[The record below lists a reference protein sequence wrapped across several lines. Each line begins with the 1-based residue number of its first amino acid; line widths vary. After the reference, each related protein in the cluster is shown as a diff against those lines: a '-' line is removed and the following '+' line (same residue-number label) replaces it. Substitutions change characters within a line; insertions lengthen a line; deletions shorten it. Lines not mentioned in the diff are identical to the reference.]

1 MSIES
6 PAQPHGSGVDDAVII
21 GSIDRAFGVH
31 GALCVT
37 SLSDV
42 PGRFA
47 VGLPVE
53 LVGPQGKR
61 LATQVTSVR
70 PHGTRLLV
78 GVTDLTAPEAVAPF
92 RGGYVYARR
101 GTAALP
107 AGQYFQCDLLGLSVL
122 DETGR
127 ALGQVDQVLESGT
140 EHVFVVQDGVREL
153 LIPASKAWVLAVDV
167 ERRVMTV
174 RVPEFAGESDDT
186 VAKVRHA
193 V

>member
-6 PAQPHGSGVDDAVII
+6 LAQPQGPGRDDVVII
-21 GSIDRAFGVH
+21 GAIDRAFGVQ
-31 GALCVT
+31 GVLCVT

-53 LVGPQGKR
+53 LVGPRGTR

-78 GVTDLTAPEAVAPF
+78 GVADLTAPEAVAPF
-92 RGGYVYARR
+92 RGGYLYARR
-101 GTAALP
+101 EPARLP
-107 AGQYFQCDLLGLSVL
+107 AGQYFQCDLLGLSVQN
-122 DETGR
+122 DTGL
-127 ALGQVDQVLESGT
+127 ALGHVHQVLESGT
-140 EHVFVVQDGVREL
+140 EHVFVVREGAREL
-153 LIPASKAWVLAVDV
+153 LIPASKAWVLDVDLT
-167 ERRVMTV
+167 RRVMTV
-174 RVPEFAGESDDT
+174 RVPEFAGESEDV

>member
-6 PAQPHGSGVDDAVII
+6 SAQPQGPGMDDPVII
-21 GSIDRAFGVH
+21 GAIDRAFGVH
-31 GALCVT
+31 GVLCMT

-42 PGRFA
+42 PGRFS
-47 VGLPVE
+47 VGLTVE

-61 LATQVTSVR
+61 LSTRVTSVR

-78 GVTDLTAPEAVAPF
+78 GVADLSAPEAVAPF

-101 GTAALP
+101 GTTQLP
-107 AGQYFQCDLLGLSVL
+107 AGQYFQCDLLGLGVQ
-122 DETGR
+122 DESGQ
-127 ALGQVDQVLESGT
+127 ALGHLEQVLESGT
-140 EHVFVVQDGVREL
+140 EHVFVVKDGAREL
-153 LIPASKAWVLAVDV
+153 LIPASKAWVLAVDLD
-167 ERRVMTV
+167 RRVMTV
-174 RVPEFAGESDDT
+174 RVPEFAEASDDL